1 MIDDVE
7 TVDTSVDQQSESQIS
22 GEAQASAT
30 TGESVNDT
38 PGANGESTA
47 ESLFDGMTAA
57 QLHKSY
63 KSIQGEYTK
72 VNEGMK
78 MLSQYGTP
86 EQISQWAG
94 YLQNN
99 PRFADWVKQEQ
110 GRNAMG
116 INEGELDE
124 DQQKAMNVV
133 QNIVQQTVEVRLR
146 ELEKQKIEPLA
157 NKYKDDTLDRIW
169 GDMDKKYGDG
179 WRDFQEAMGDLSE
192 DLPDKIHDN
201 PSFKNIEALYF
212 QALAEA
218 GKLDAYAAKKY
229 ETNLKEKKSKST
241 GEKPTDHS
249 GSQKTKYSSM
259 SEAFEA
265 AKRSGG

>member
-1 MIDDVE
+1 MSDDVE
-7 TVDTSVDQQSESQIS
+7 TVDTSVDQQSESQLS

-30 TGESVNDT
+30 TGESETHTPDT
-38 PGANGESTA
+38 NGESTA

-86 EQISQWAG
+86 EQIGQWAG

-133 QNIVQQTVEVRLR
+133 QNIVQQTVDTRLK
-146 ELEKQKIEPLA
+146 ELHKQEIEPLA
-157 NKYKDDTLDRIW
+157 DKYKEDSLDKIW
-169 GDMDKKYGDG
+169 GKMDEKYGIE
-179 WRDFQEAMGDLSE
+179 WRDLKDDMGDLSE
-192 DLPDKIHDN
+192 DLPSKVADN
-201 PSFKNIEALYF
+201 PSLKNVEALYF

-229 ETNLKEKKSKST
+229 EASLKEKQKKST

-249 GSQKTKYSSM
+249 GSQKTKYGSM
-259 SEAFEA
+259 HEAFEA
-265 AKRSGG
+265 AKRSAG